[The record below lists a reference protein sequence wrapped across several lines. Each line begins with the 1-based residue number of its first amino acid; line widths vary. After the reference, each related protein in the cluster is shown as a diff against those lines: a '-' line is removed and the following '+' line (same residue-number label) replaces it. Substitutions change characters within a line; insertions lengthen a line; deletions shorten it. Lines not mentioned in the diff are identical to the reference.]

1 MYYESFMALKSE
13 VLPDNLKNICFE
25 RREEQVDNIVRQPG
39 LLGQFYQME
48 NDLTLQNNY
57 NRIVLLY
64 TWLLTRRKS
73 DKNECK

>member
-1 MYYESFMALKSE
+1 MYYESFMDLKSE

-25 RREEQVDNIVRQPG
+25 RREEQVKNIVRQPG